1 MGPPSQLWKR
11 PAQRRLSRCLP
22 SGAARSCTALA
33 PAPVP
38 AAARPLPYEAIPR
51 SGRNAWLSLYRLWRS
66 NSFQRFHLVMQRNF
80 QRLGPIY
87 RCGPRAA
94 GLLGSPAGRGPP
106 GSCSGSARG
115 FPPLQAAPSE
125 ARALPHRETIG
136 TYNCVNVLLPRDAAQ
151 LFQSEGIFPRRMG
164 IESWIAHR
172 QIRNHKCGIFLL
184 AVSLTGS
191 PAHRNGEEWR
201 SDRLILNKEVISPA
215 GTRKFLPFLNAVAQD
230 FVTLMHRRISK
241 NTRRSL
247 TIDLYGDL
255 FRFTLEASSYAL
267 YGERLGLL
275 EESPNAES
283 QRFISAVETMLR
295 TTLPLLFIPPGLM
308 RWVNTKLWRDH
319 IEAWDTIF
327 KHADKCIQNIYQ
339 EFCLGQPRKY
349 SGIMAELLMQAELPL
364 DSIKANVTEFTAGGV
379 DTTAMP
385 LLFTLFE
392 LARNPSVQTAIRRE
406 IAEAESQGPRELSK
420 VLNSMPLLK
429 SALKETLRLY
439 PVGITVQRYP
449 TKDVVLQNYCVP
461 AGTLCQVGL
470 YAMGRSPEVFSN
482 PERYDPLRWLSKE
495 DNSFKALAFGFGA
508 RQCIGRRLAETEM
521 MLFLMHVLRNF
532 RIDTVSKADIKTV
545 FGFIL
550 MPEKPPLL
558 TFRPID

>member
-22 SGAARSCTALA
+22 SGAARSSTAPAPALA
-33 PAPVP
+33 PAP

-66 NSFQRFHLVMQRNF
+66 NSFPRFHLVMQRNF

-87 RCGPRAA
+87 R
-94 GLLGSPAGRGPP
+94 
-106 GSCSGSARG
+106 
-115 FPPLQAAPSE
+115 
-125 ARALPHRETIG
+125 ETVG

-172 QIRNHKCGIFLL
+172 QGTFIPLGIAREL
-184 AVSLTGS
+184 GS
-191 PAHRNGEEWR
+191 EWR

-230 FVTLMHRRISK
+230 FVTLMHQRISK

-247 TIDLYGDL
+247 TIDLYSDL
-255 FRFTLEASSYAL
+255 FRFTLEGSSYAL

-349 SGIMAELLMQAELPL
+349 SGIMAELLVQAELPL
-364 DSIKANVTEFTAGGV
+364 DSIKANITEFTAGGV

-429 SALKETLRLY
+429 SALKETLSTPRA
-439 PVGITVQRYP
+439 PST
-449 TKDVVLQNYCVP
+449 
-461 AGTLCQVGL
+461 
-470 YAMGRSPEVFSN
+470 
-482 PERYDPLRWLSKE
+482 
-495 DNSFKALAFGFGA
+495 ALHHCPSTRG
-508 RQCIGRRLAETEM
+508 
-521 MLFLMHVLRNF
+521 
-532 RIDTVSKADIKTV
+532 
-545 FGFIL
+545 
-550 MPEKPPLL
+550 LL
-558 TFRPID
+558 TAPRSRRDQPRQEAGHQNCPAACDGVRQGTEPFPDLPQKILGFDQTTIHI

>member
-87 RCGPRAA
+87 RCG
-94 GLLGSPAGRGPP
+94 
-106 GSCSGSARG
+106 
-115 FPPLQAAPSE
+115 
-125 ARALPHRETIG
+125 

-172 QIRNHKCGIFLL
+172 QIRNHK

-255 FRFTLEASSYAL
+255 FRFTLEGSSYAL

-429 SALKETLRLY
+429 SALKETLSCPWRSGGKGAGLCCL
-439 PVGITVQRYP
+439 G
-449 TKDVVLQNYCVP
+449 LQGQLLHP
-461 AGTLCQVGL
+461 ARHWG
-470 YAMGRSPEVFSN
+470 
-482 PERYDPLRWLSKE
+482 
-495 DNSFKALAFGFGA
+495 
-508 RQCIGRRLAETEM
+508 
-521 MLFLMHVLRNF
+521 
-532 RIDTVSKADIKTV
+532 
-545 FGFIL
+545 
-550 MPEKPPLL
+550 
-558 TFRPID
+558 

>member
-1 MGPPSQLWKR
+1 MGRRASSGSAR
-11 PAQRRLSRCLP
+11 PAPPLGCLP
-22 SGAARSCTALA
+22 SGAARSSRPRPGAGPG
-33 PAPVP
+33 PA

-66 NSFQRFHLVMQRNF
+66 NSFQRFHLRNF

-94 GLLGSPAGRGPP
+94 GLLGSPAGRGKEWL
-106 GSCSGSARG
+106 GSARG
-115 FPPLQAAPSE
+115 WQRIGPSLCGDRAE

-172 QIRNHKCGIFLL
+172 QLRNHKCGIFLL
-184 AVSLTGS
+184 ARPGTVSLISS

-241 NTRRSL
+241 NTRCSL

-327 KHADKCIQNIYQ
+327 KHGEPGGRGHPPPYEGVGHPGRVSCNRPQGATAGDA
-339 EFCLGQPRKY
+339 LLAM
-349 SGIMAELLMQAELPL
+349 SGPSL
-364 DSIKANVTEFTAGGV
+364 DSHTQYRLACCLLAMSSHPGPHSLIPPQGVKGTA
-379 DTTAMP
+379 
-385 LLFTLFE
+385 
-392 LARNPSVQTAIRRE
+392 S
-406 IAEAESQGPRELSK
+406 SQCASIG
-420 VLNSMPLLK
+420 
-429 SALKETLRLY
+429 RLY

>member
-22 SGAARSCTALA
+22 SGAARSSTAPALA
-33 PAPVP
+33 PAPAP

-51 SGRNAWLSLYRLWRS
+51 SGRSAWLSLYRLWRS

-87 RCGPRAA
+87 R
-94 GLLGSPAGRGPP
+94 
-106 GSCSGSARG
+106 
-115 FPPLQAAPSE
+115 
-125 ARALPHRETIG
+125 ETVG

-172 QIRNHKCGIFLL
+172 QLRNHKCGIFLL
-184 AVSLTGS
+184 
-191 PAHRNGEEWR
+191 NGEEWR
-201 SDRLILNKEVISPA
+201 SDRLILNKEVISPT

-275 EESPNAES
+275 EESPNVES
-283 QRFISAVETMLR
+283 QRFIGAVETMLR

-364 DSIKANVTEFTAGGV
+364 DSIKANITEFTAGGV

-406 IAEAESQGPRELSK
+406 IAEAESQGPRELAK

-429 SALKETLRLY
+429 STLKETLRLY

-532 RIDTVSKADIKTV
+532 RIDTVSKADIQTV